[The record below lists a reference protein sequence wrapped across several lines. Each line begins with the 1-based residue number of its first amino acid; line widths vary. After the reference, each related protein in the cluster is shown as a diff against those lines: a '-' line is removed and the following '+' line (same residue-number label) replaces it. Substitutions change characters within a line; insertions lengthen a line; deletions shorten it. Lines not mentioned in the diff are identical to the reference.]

1 MTLGM
6 IVSREKCNNGGL
18 LVSLKK
24 GSQGLIIIDIYL
36 YVCTY
41 VLSLCESICFVAGGK
56 FECQSSKHTVPM
68 DQVTS

>member
-24 GSQGLIIIDIYL
+24 GSQGLTIIDIYF
-36 YVCTY
+36 Y
-41 VLSLCESICFVAGGK
+41 
-56 FECQSSKHTVPM
+56 VPM
-68 DQVTS
+68 FYLCVRVFVL